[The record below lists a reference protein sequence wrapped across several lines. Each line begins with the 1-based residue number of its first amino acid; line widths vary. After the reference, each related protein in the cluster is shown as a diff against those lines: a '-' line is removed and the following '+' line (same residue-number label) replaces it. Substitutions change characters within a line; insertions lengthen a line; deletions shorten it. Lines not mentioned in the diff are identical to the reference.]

1 MGVLREFHSR
11 LDVTFIGDSAMDYQY
26 VLDRLDSIHSELITL
41 SSEACYGA
49 RGRLA
54 VRHIVAAI
62 TEVHIARVHV
72 AGQQLAD
79 ARKPTL
85 DLLLE

>member
-1 MGVLREFHSR
+1 
-11 LDVTFIGDSAMDYQY
+11 MDYQY

-54 VRHIVAAI
+54 VKHIVAAM
-62 TEVHIARVHV
+62 TEVHVARAHIE
-72 AGQQLAD
+72 GQ
-79 ARKPTL
+79 RKAETK
-85 DLLLE
+85 EAACQGF

>member
-1 MGVLREFHSR
+1 MEFC
-11 LDVTFIGDSAMDYQY
+11 MDYQY

-54 VRHIVAAI
+54 VKHIVAAI

-72 AGQQLAD
+72 LGQKRAD
-79 ARKPTL
+79 ALAESRY
-85 DLLLE
+85 DNLLAHQESTHGTIRR